1 MATQTLSSTAT
12 LQSGRN
18 TWSRCSRSRWAS
30 RQTRLATIGD
40 MPDEVLMFQQSGLSI
55 AIGNAG
61 AKVQRQA
68 EFVTASN
75 KEEGFASAMEVLIL
89 GEFGEIEEKVS

>member
-1 MATQTLSSTAT
+1 
-12 LQSGRN
+12 
-18 TWSRCSRSRWAS
+18 
-30 RQTRLATIGD
+30 

-55 AIGNAG
+55 TMGNAS
-61 AKVQRQA
+61 AEVQRQA

-89 GEFGEIEEKVS
+89 DEFGEFAEEPS